1 MSSEVESLRDD
12 KTRAFEVR
20 KFCSIHAGAD
30 EHLIEF
36 WEFGEADA
44 PLVSIIIPLYNCER
58 YLAETLDSIV
68 SQSLSSWEAILVDDC
83 SSDGSLE
90 IALQFSER
98 DHRFVVLRNDC
109 NRGAAFSR
117 NRALAAA
124 CGRFIA
130 YLDSDD
136 YWKKEKLERQITFM
150 TENRFGACMTSY
162 ETVNEDGSFRNI
174 VHIDERL
181 DYKKFLKKPPTCSHT
196 IMFDT
201 ELVDKKAL
209 VMPDIRKRQDAATW
223 LQVITLYGCL
233 HGFDEVLAANRKRS
247 DSLSANK
254 VSAVKGTWFLYTE
267 IEGLSKPYAG
277 YCLFWQMFHAV
288 LKRIGKR

>member
-58 YLAETLDSIV
+58 YLADTLD
-68 SQSLSSWEAILVDDC
+68 
-83 SSDGSLE
+83 SLE

-181 DYKKFLKKPPTCSHT
+181 DYKK
-196 IMFDT
+196 
-201 ELVDKKAL
+201 
-209 VMPDIRKRQDAATW
+209 
-223 LQVITLYGCL
+223 
-233 HGFDEVLAANRKRS
+233 
-247 DSLSANK
+247 
-254 VSAVKGTWFLYTE
+254 
-267 IEGLSKPYAG
+267 
-277 YCLFWQMFHAV
+277 
-288 LKRIGKR
+288 

>member
-90 IALQFSER
+90 IALQFSEQ
-98 DHRFVVLRNDC
+98 DHRFVLKRC
-109 NRGAAFSR
+109 NRERLSR

-124 CGRFIA
+124 CGSLPIWIPTTTGR
-130 YLDSDD
+130 
-136 YWKKEKLERQITFM
+136 KRVGRQITFM

-174 VHIDERL
+174 VHID
-181 DYKKFLKKPPTCSHT
+181 DVSTIKISKKPPLLARSCS
-196 IMFDT
+196 IP
-201 ELVDKKAL
+201 A
-209 VMPDIRKRQDAATW
+209 RR
-223 LQVITLYGCL
+223 
-233 HGFDEVLAANRKRS
+233 
-247 DSLSANK
+247 
-254 VSAVKGTWFLYTE
+254 
-267 IEGLSKPYAG
+267 
-277 YCLFWQMFHAV
+277 
-288 LKRIGKR
+288 

>member
-90 IALQFSER
+90 IALACQTGDF
-98 DHRFVVLRNDC
+98 
-109 NRGAAFSR
+109 AARRHS
-117 NRALAAA
+117 
-124 CGRFIA
+124 
-130 YLDSDD
+130 
-136 YWKKEKLERQITFM
+136 
-150 TENRFGACMTSY
+150 
-162 ETVNEDGSFRNI
+162 ETVRRPGSTANPLIGSARPRFRAPGLSFR
-174 VHIDERL
+174 V
-181 DYKKFLKKPPTCSHT
+181 
-196 IMFDT
+196 
-201 ELVDKKAL
+201 
-209 VMPDIRKRQDAATW
+209 W
-223 LQVITLYGCL
+223 
-233 HGFDEVLAANRKRS
+233 
-247 DSLSANK
+247 
-254 VSAVKGTWFLYTE
+254 
-267 IEGLSKPYAG
+267 
-277 YCLFWQMFHAV
+277 
-288 LKRIGKR
+288 

>member
-20 KFCSIHAGAD
+20 KFCSIRAGAD

-181 DYKKFLKKPPTCSHT
+181 DYKK
-196 IMFDT
+196 
-201 ELVDKKAL
+201 
-209 VMPDIRKRQDAATW
+209 
-223 LQVITLYGCL
+223 
-233 HGFDEVLAANRKRS
+233 
-247 DSLSANK
+247 
-254 VSAVKGTWFLYTE
+254 
-267 IEGLSKPYAG
+267 
-277 YCLFWQMFHAV
+277 
-288 LKRIGKR
+288 